1 MTTLE
6 IVSYVLILVSAVFK
20 GIALMN
26 LNNKNREFAISKKLY
41 TKFDFGTWCYFVCIL
56 QLSIISN
63 LFLCNSLAQ
72 SARNIP
78 DGFLYLLLSYRK
90 AG

>member
-26 LNNKNREFAISKKLY
+26 LNNKNREFEISKKKY
-41 TKFDFGTWCYFVCIL
+41 TRF
-56 QLSIISN
+56 
-63 LFLCNSLAQ
+63 
-72 SARNIP
+72 NIVS
-78 DGFLYLLLSYRK
+78 YLLLIPGVILFVYCNFL
-90 AG
+90 

>member
-26 LNNKNREFAISKKLY
+26 LNNKNREFEISKKLY
-41 TKFDFGTWCYFVCIL
+41 TKFN
-56 QLSIISN
+56 IIS
-63 LFLCNSLAQ
+63 
-72 SARNIP
+72 
-78 DGFLYLLLSYRK
+78 YLLLVPGVILFVYCNFL
-90 AG
+90 

>member
-26 LNNKNREFAISKKLY
+26 LNNKSRAFEISKKY
-41 TKFDFGTWCYFVCIL
+41 YVRFN
-56 QLSIISN
+56 II
-63 LFLCNSLAQ
+63 C
-72 SARNIP
+72 
-78 DGFLYLLLSYRK
+78 YLLLVPGVILFIYCNFL
-90 AG
+90 

>member
-26 LNNKNREFAISKKLY
+26 LNNKNREFEISKKLY
-41 TKFDFGTWCYFVCIL
+41 TKFN
-56 QLSIISN
+56 IIS
-63 LFLCNSLAQ
+63 
-72 SARNIP
+72 
-78 DGFLYLLLSYRK
+78 YLLLVLGVILFVYCNFL
-90 AG
+90 

>member
-41 TKFDFGTWCYFVCIL
+41 TKFNIASYLTLVPGV
-56 QLSIISN
+56 S
-63 LFLCNSLAQ
+63 LFAYCN
-72 SARNIP
+72 
-78 DGFLYLLLSYRK
+78 FL
-90 AG
+90 

>member
-26 LNNKNREFAISKKLY
+26 LNNKSREFEISKKLY
-41 TKFDFGTWCYFVCIL
+41 TKFNIVSYLTLVPGVILFVYC
-56 QLSIISN
+56 N
-63 LFLCNSLAQ
+63 FL
-72 SARNIP
+72 
-78 DGFLYLLLSYRK
+78 
-90 AG
+90 

>member
-26 LNNKNREFAISKKLY
+26 LNNKNREFEISKKLY
-41 TKFDFGTWCYFVCIL
+41 TKFNIVSYLMLVPGVILFVYC
-56 QLSIISN
+56 N
-63 LFLCNSLAQ
+63 FL
-72 SARNIP
+72 
-78 DGFLYLLLSYRK
+78 
-90 AG
+90 